1 MLRLAFT
8 ALLCHLGAAIAA
20 DSTCQLQLEEPWTTT
35 SSGLQYRDIVV
46 GQGEAPV
53 KGQSVKVHYTG
64 KLENGQ
70 VFDSSLKGNPLEF
83 AVGTGQVIPG
93 WDEGILTMRVGGKRQ
108 LKIPSKLAYGAEGV
122 GPIPPD
128 ATLLF
133 DCELVALVALVALG
147 SK

>member
-1 MLRLAFT
+1 MREDEVPCDGHVFF
-8 ALLCHLGAAIAA
+8 
-20 DSTCQLQLEEPWTTT
+20 P
-35 SSGLQYRDIVV
+35 
-46 GQGEAPV
+46 
-53 KGQSVKVHYTG
+53 TG
-64 KLENGQ
+64 
-70 VFDSSLKGNPLEF
+70 DPLEF

-133 DCELVALVALVALG
+133 DCELVALVALG

>member
-1 MLRLAFT
+1 M
-8 ALLCHLGAAIAA
+8 
-20 DSTCQLQLEEPWTTT
+20 
-35 SSGLQYRDIVV
+35 V

-128 ATLLF
+128 ATLF
-133 DCELVALVALVALG
+133 DCELVALVALG